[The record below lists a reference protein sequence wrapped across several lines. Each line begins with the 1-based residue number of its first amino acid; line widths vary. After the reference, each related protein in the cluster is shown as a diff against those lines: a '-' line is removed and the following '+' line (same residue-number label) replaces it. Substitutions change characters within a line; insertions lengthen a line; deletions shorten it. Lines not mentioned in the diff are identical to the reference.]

1 MGDVIYGW
9 PLFNIFTDTRSRS
22 LLGNIT
28 TGSREDFCVS
38 RASVSSVDFLEFCPL
53 ILTGMIAARSLD
65 DRHTGHGASAAL
77 YTLI

>member
-1 MGDVIYGW
+1 MSG
-9 PLFNIFTDTRSRS
+9 
-22 LLGNIT
+22 
-28 TGSREDFCVS
+28 EDFCVS

-77 YTLI
+77 YTLSKHKQQQTKPQKQ